1 MFSDVGFNYLFSG
14 DAYMVV
20 SGLPKRNGIRHAGE
34 IASMSLHLLK
44 AIQRSKIRH
53 RPNDTLKLRIG
64 IHSGKSTSTTRSD
77 VNSVVYT
84 WLYIHGDSKYIPY

>member
-1 MFSDVGFNYLFSG
+1 
-14 DAYMVV
+14 MVV

-64 IHSGKSTSTTRSD
+64 IHSGTLPVEYNLSSVCPVITSVREYTYQFLPRKRKLNQYLMSTI
-77 VNSVVYT
+77 NF
-84 WLYIHGDSKYIPY
+84 K